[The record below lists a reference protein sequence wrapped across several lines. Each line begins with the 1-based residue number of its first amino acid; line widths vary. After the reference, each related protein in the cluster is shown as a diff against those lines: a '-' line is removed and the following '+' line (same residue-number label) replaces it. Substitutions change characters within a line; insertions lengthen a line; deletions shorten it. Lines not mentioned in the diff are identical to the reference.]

1 MTGRASA
8 AEREFTAFA
17 VSRAQALAR
26 TAYLLT
32 GDHHRAEDLVQTT
45 LFKTAKAWG
54 RIKGEPEAY
63 ARRVMYHEQV
73 SWWRRRS
80 NKEVAREIIPERTYV
95 GADIDTRLLLVE
107 ALSRLTPKQRAV
119 LVLRFFDDLS
129 EAQTAAALGIA
140 PGTVKSQTR
149 HALRRLRLLAPELAQ
164 LVGEATS

>member
-1 MTGRASA
+1 MKARPSA
-8 AEREFTAFA
+8 AEEAFSAFA
-17 VSRAQALAR
+17 SARAQALAR

-80 NKEVAREIIPERTYV
+80 SSEVVAASIPERSYA
-95 GADIDTRLLLVE
+95 GEDRETRLVLMD

-129 EAQTAAALGIA
+129 ESQTAAVLGVGV
-140 PGTVKSQTR
+140 GTVKSQTR
-149 HALRRLRLLAPELAQ
+149 HAIGRLRVLAPELAE
-164 LVGEATS
+164 LVGDVT